1 MDESAESDADEAPS
15 RGRSWM
21 EHAMRVAR
29 TPECARDARDIAA
42 GLAGLWLLVLVYLR
56 RHASLD

>member
-1 MDESAESDADEAPS
+1 
-15 RGRSWM
+15 
-21 EHAMRVAR
+21 MRVAR